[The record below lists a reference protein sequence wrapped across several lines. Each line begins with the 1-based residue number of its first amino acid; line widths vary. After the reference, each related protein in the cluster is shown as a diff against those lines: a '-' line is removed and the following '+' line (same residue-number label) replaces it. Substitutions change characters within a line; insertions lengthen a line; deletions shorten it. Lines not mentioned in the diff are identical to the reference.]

1 MDTIKIKAKPLN
13 GENSQY
19 CKLRNGVYSFQGT
32 YEDLLAKNK
41 AMCKKKALFVVEG
54 IDDAQGEYN
63 AREWAISRV
72 DYAFCGAFDR
82 YSVTNFKKLA

>member
-1 MDTIKIKAKPLN
+1 MDTIKVKAKPLN

-19 CKLRNGVYSFQGT
+19 CKLGNGVYSFQGT
-32 YEDLLAKNK
+32 YEDPK
-41 AMCKKKALFVVEG
+41 AMYKKKALFIVEG
-54 IDDAQGEYN
+54 IDDTQREYN